1 MRKRIGF
8 TLVEVMVA
16 VMVLASVATAAI
28 KLVIL
33 AQNTLAATKD
43 KEELINAAQEIEAG
57 ISAEDLNES
66 GSSGDFRWETEE
78 KETEMFGEDF
88 GRLDFDSE
96 AQDDSGE
103 PIEVRWRE
111 ITVTNAKNQR
121 LTLYIP
127 SKESAVNDRARSA
140 SGDRREERR
149 Q

>member
-57 ISAEDLNES
+57 ISAEDLKES

-96 AQDDSGE
+96 APDDSGE

-127 SKESAVNDRARSA
+127 SKESAVKDRARSV

-149 Q
+149 E